1 MKHFC
6 TIYRV
11 CLDRGF
17 GLQVSGWLGALIL
30 LFVVAIPAS
39 AVQVRLRDGQEVRLS
54 LHNVLTTENVVKDD
68 TIDFDVSEDVVV
80 NGRVVI
86 AKGAPAQGKVLRVK
100 GAGKKRAKDASVT
113 FRFVSIHTVDNQV
126 IPLRATPYKGKKK
139 GDSKEN
145 EIEESSPIP
154 GYAERVIGAE
164 KGRTYPAFIDSAA
177 VVNVH
182 ETAPA
187 AVSIAPA
194 TTTAPAPAQPA
205 QVAPSTTPQPATPPG
220 VIPPVETEPASVEFD
235 SNPAAADI
243 LLDGSFVGNT
253 PSTLR
258 VAGGRHV
265 IEIRLRGYRGWTQ
278 TLMVVPGSHPRVKR
292 ILEKE

>member
-17 GLQVSGWLGALIL
+17 GLQVSGWFGALIL

-54 LHNVLTTENVVKDD
+54 LQNVLTTDNVVKDD
-68 TIDFDVSEDVVV
+68 TIGFDVTEDVVV
-80 NGRVVI
+80 NGHVVI
-86 AKGAPAQGKVLRVK
+86 AKGAKAVARVVKVK

-113 FRFVSIHTVDNQV
+113 FEFTSVSAVDNQA
-126 IPLRATPYKGKKK
+126 IPLRAKPYKGKKK

-145 EIEESSPIP
+145 EIEESEPIP
-154 GYAERVIGAE
+154 GYAERRIGAE
-164 KGRTYPAFIDSAA
+164 KGKAYPAFIDSPT
-177 VVNVH
+177 VVNVP
-182 ETAPA
+182 ENAPA
-187 AVSIAPA
+187 AVTTAPA

-205 QVAPSTTPQPATPPG
+205 QVAPSTTPQPATPPS

-265 IEIRLRGYRGWTQ
+265 IEFRLRGYRGWTQ

>member
-6 TIYRV
+6 KIYRV

-17 GLQVSGWLGALIL
+17 GLQVSGWLGAIIL

-39 AVQVRLRDGQEVRLS
+39 AVQVRLRDGQEVRLG
-54 LHNVLTTENVVKDD
+54 LQNVLTTDNVVKDD
-68 TIDFDVSEDVVV
+68 TIGFDVTEDVVV
-80 NGRVVI
+80 NGHVVI
-86 AKGAPAQGKVLRVK
+86 AKGAKAVGRVVKVK

-113 FRFVSIHTVDNQV
+113 FEFTSVSAVDNQA
-126 IPLRATPYKGKKK
+126 IPLRAKPYKGKKK
-139 GDSKEN
+139 GDSN
-145 EIEESSPIP
+145 EIEESEPIP
-154 GYAERVIGAE
+154 GYAERRIGAE
-164 KGRTYPAFIDSAA
+164 KGRAYPAFIDSAA
-177 VVNVH
+177 VVNVP

-187 AVSIAPA
+187 AVSTALA

-205 QVAPSTTPQPATPPG
+205 QVAPSTTPQPATPPS
-220 VIPPVETEPASVEFD
+220 VIPPVETEPGSVEFD

-265 IEIRLRGYRGWTQ
+265 IEFRLRGYRGWTQ
-278 TLMVVPGSHPRVKR
+278 TLTVVPGSHPRVKR